1 MLPISVMGLIG
12 HALSDHKRFLK
23 NKSQVSILEQILL
36 LEIDESS
43 FTEIKFE
50 FEDAHISYSINI
62 SNNSSNTTSQ
72 ETNRFKKTKSKLDEN
87 KCPRSVSE
95 ILKAIEKEDNGIEKE
110 KEENK
115 SNDID
120 RDNDESSKEVHDRF
134 KCEENENIQKSIFN
148 VDKSYV
154 CKYCLT
160 YFSRPEKCR
169 DHIKTF
175 HENKDTQYECNICER
190 KYKTKEGL
198 DSHMSNKHSSNSA
211 ATFKCSTC
219 DKSYLNKSDLIRHC
233 KSENH
238 QYPEGNSNNKAYLDS
253 KCKICNK
260 HVGRMKI
267 HMKIYHSEKSNEYSC
282 DNCDYKTKRKDNL
295 LRHERQVHG
304 LFNKRFDCIDKTFKN
319 KKVKYKCPDCGKV
332 FETKNGVIYHLNLRN
347 CQELECTICGK
358 CFKLKQHLIRHMKIH
373 KR

>member
-115 SNDID
+115 KMTLIETMMKVAKRYMID
-120 RDNDESSKEVHDRF
+120 L
-134 KCEENENIQKSIFN
+134 N
-148 VDKSYV
+148 VK
-154 CKYCLT
+154 K
-160 YFSRPEKCR
+160 
-169 DHIKTF
+169 
-175 HENKDTQYECNICER
+175 
-190 KYKTKEGL
+190 
-198 DSHMSNKHSSNSA
+198 
-211 ATFKCSTC
+211 
-219 DKSYLNKSDLIRHC
+219 
-233 KSENH
+233 
-238 QYPEGNSNNKAYLDS
+238 
-253 KCKICNK
+253 
-260 HVGRMKI
+260 MKI
-267 HMKIYHSEKSNEYSC
+267 S
-282 DNCDYKTKRKDNL
+282 
-295 LRHERQVHG
+295 
-304 LFNKRFDCIDKTFKN
+304 KN
-319 KKVKYKCPDCGKV
+319 Q
-332 FETKNGVIYHLNLRN
+332 FL
-347 CQELECTICGK
+347 
-358 CFKLKQHLIRHMKIH
+358 M
-373 KR
+373 